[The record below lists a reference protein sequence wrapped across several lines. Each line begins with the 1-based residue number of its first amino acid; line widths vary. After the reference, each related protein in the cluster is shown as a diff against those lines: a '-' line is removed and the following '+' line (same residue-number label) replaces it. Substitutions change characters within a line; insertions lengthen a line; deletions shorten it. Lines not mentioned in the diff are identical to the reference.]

1 MGQCFG
7 KKSEPVQTP
16 QDRDR
21 EPRHEREVAAPAK
34 SRESKSPKS
43 TKPSVADQAK
53 KSTKSE
59 PKEGGRDVDAEERL
73 HQETDELYQKHEAII
88 KQHADERAR
97 CFDESQKAFKAG
109 DKARAKE
116 LSDQGKAAG
125 AAMEKARE
133 EQGAALFRMRNSKL
147 EKNTIDLHG
156 LQLEFAMRKVESFL
170 DKQAKPGAELLII
183 TGAGN
188 HSADKAKIKPAVHKT
203 LKERKLKYEEVNNGS
218 VKVSC

>member
-1 MGQCFG
+1 
-7 KKSEPVQTP
+7 
-16 QDRDR
+16 
-21 EPRHEREVAAPAK
+21 
-34 SRESKSPKS
+34 
-43 TKPSVADQAK
+43 
-53 KSTKSE
+53 
-59 PKEGGRDVDAEERL
+59 
-73 HQETDELYQKHEAII
+73 
-88 KQHADERAR
+88 
-97 CFDESQKAFKAG
+97 
-109 DKARAKE
+109 
-116 LSDQGKAAG
+116 
-125 AAMEKARE
+125 MEKARE